1 MDLVRSMLSAHL
13 ATLLQNCAAALPAV
27 GRAHGAAFAAATAYA
42 RCGSLGDARRVF
54 DVMPHRNPVSYN
66 ALISVYSRSPSH
78 AAAAVAVR
86 LLRDMAAADAVRP
99 NGSTFTSALRAC
111 SSLAGGRWGGGG
123 AAVYAQVVNFG
134 FLCDLCLQT
143 SLLSMYS
150 ELRDV
155 ESANLGVCG
164 DGGERRRRMECCRV
178 WERERW

>member
-1 MDLVRSMLSAHL
+1 MDLVRGMLSAHL

-27 GRAHGAAFAAATAYA
+27 GRAHGAAFAAA

-66 ALISVYSRSPSH
+66 ALISAYSRSPSH
-78 AAAAVAVR
+78 AAAAAVAVR
-86 LLRDMAAADAVRP
+86 LLLGMAAADAVRP
-99 NGSTFTSALRAC
+99 NGSTFTSALWAC
-111 SSLAGGRWGGGG
+111 SLLAGGRWGGGG
-123 AAVYAQVVNFG
+123 AAVHAQVVNFG

-155 ESANLGVCG
+155 ESVNLGVCG
-164 DGGERRRRMECCRV
+164 DGGERRRRMECCPV